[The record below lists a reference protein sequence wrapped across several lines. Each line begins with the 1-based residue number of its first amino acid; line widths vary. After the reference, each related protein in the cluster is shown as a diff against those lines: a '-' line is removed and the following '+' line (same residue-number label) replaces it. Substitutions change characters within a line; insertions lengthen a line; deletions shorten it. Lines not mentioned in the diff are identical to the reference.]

1 MVEKKV
7 CHKIRESDSEAIR
20 ATIEKLKDELRT
32 LRNSKAS
39 SGSATKLAKIKTV
52 RRNIARN
59 LTILN
64 QKERTNLAG
73 KLHQGS
79 AKRAIFLRRKLTR
92 AVRRQLSLHQK
103 NKTITKAQKRQ
114 LNFPVRKYG
123 LRA

>member
-7 CHKIRESDSEAIR
+7 CHKIRESDIENIR
-20 ATIEKLKDELRT
+20 ANVEKYKDELKN
-32 LRNSKAS
+32 LRNSKAT

-52 RRNIARN
+52 RKNIARN

-64 QKERTNLAG
+64 QKERANLAG
-73 KLHQGS
+73 NLHKGS
-79 AKRAIFLRRKLTR
+79 VKRALFLRTKLTR
-92 AVRRQLSLHQK
+92 AVRQRLTKHQR
-103 NKTITKAQKRQ
+103 TKKIVKIQKKS